1 MKKIVS
7 LFLSLAMIFTL
18 SIPASALDVDSSDD
32 PIQTSFGVE
41 KAQVSAEIVEEIFA
55 NHALSTTTSID
66 IASEQ
71 ELSTDDIDNELSHI
85 YIDIE
90 RARKDYLA
98 DSTSGNEFTLSQL
111 IQRKDFL
118 ENTLKS
124 RGFIFLTDNEA
135 QQLLGASSRATGSKP
150 ADTDNTQY
158 AVSPILSVTLSDKT
172 EVKYYYVTAYAEST
186 DSNMVRRALIE
197 MDKAG
202 AKKIADFIDA
212 LVETYVGKLVG
223 TAASLVKGVAWLPYE
238 MLTYSD
244 DISIS
249 CSYTVQ
255 ATYTTTPR
263 FIWALSESLGNYQLE
278 GVTHSTYIED
288 HHAMTYVHGGKSHT
302 DSHNSNYTRRT
313 DLYSKPGTI
322 VKNQWE
328 TYAPK
333 AYAEIVENIKY
344 YYQKDED
351 KPSTKKLVKTE
362 RVPYAV
368 SYMDMN

>member
-1 MKKIVS
+1 MCYVMLDTAFRNLNTDMNGLARCLSKNRNEKEFFPFT
-7 LFLSLAMIFTL
+7 LFLSLAMIFAL

-32 PIQTSFGVE
+32 SIQASFEVE
-41 KAQVSAEIVEEIFA
+41 KEQVSAEIVEGIFA
-55 NHALSTTTSID
+55 NHALPATASID
-66 IASEQ
+66 AVSEQ
-71 ELSTDDIDNELSHI
+71 ELSTDDIDRELSHI

-90 RARKDYLA
+90 RAQENYLA
-98 DSTSGNEFTLSQL
+98 DPTSGNESALNQL

-124 RGFIFLTDNEA
+124 RGFIFLTDDEA

-150 ADTDNTQY
+150 ADTDNTRY
-158 AVSPILSVTLSDKT
+158 VASSILSVTLSDNTK
-172 EVKYYYVTAYAEST
+172 VKYYYVTAYAEST

-202 AKKIADFIDA
+202 AEKVADFIDA

-244 DISIS
+244 DINIS
-249 CSYTVQ
+249 CSYTIQ

-278 GVTHSTYIED
+278 GVTHSTY
-288 HHAMTYVHGGKSHT
+288 
-302 DSHNSNYTRRT
+302 
-313 DLYSKPGTI
+313 
-322 VKNQWE
+322 
-328 TYAPK
+328 
-333 AYAEIVENIKY
+333 
-344 YYQKDED
+344 
-351 KPSTKKLVKTE
+351 KPSNFEGCSAYMQNTGGYPPVRKITKKQG
-362 RVPYAV
+362 RC
-368 SYMDMN
+368 SNI